1 MCYNVVMKGGKED
14 ILRWHQEMTTR
25 RVVKVFNNNIYKD
38 DECAM
43 LNKIIQI
50 IKEYTSEEGN
60 VDKDLS
66 GLLKVMAKNELISN
80 QNLEEIKNLVDAYKI
95 QNS

>member
-1 MCYNVVMKGGKED
+1 MWYSFVMEGGKED

-25 RVVKVFNNNIYKD
+25 RVAKVFNNNIYKD
-38 DECAM
+38 DECAR

-50 IKEYTSEEGN
+50 IKEYASEEGN

-66 GLLKVMAKNELISN
+66 GLFKAMEENKVISD
-80 QNLEEIKNLVDAYKI
+80 QNLEETKNLVNAYKV